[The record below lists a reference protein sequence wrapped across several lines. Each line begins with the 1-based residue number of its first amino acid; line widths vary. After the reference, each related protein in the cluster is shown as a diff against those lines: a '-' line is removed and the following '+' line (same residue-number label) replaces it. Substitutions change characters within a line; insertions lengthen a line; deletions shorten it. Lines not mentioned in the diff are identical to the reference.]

1 MGAQCALAYANIFL
15 GWWEETIVY
24 CSDSFK
30 RHVQHWHRFI
40 DDVFFVWTGTEQEC
54 LDFLNELNC
63 NSLNIIPTHSFS
75 SDSATFLD
83 LKISIRNKDLVT
95 DLYRKATVTNS
106 LLSDHHQDG
115 SVRFITD
122 FNDQW
127 NRKIYPSARGGDHR
141 KRLLQIESR
150 WIFNLRSLSPTG
162 LNEELLFNS
171 FLG

>member
-40 DDVFFVWTGTEQEC
+40 DDVFFVWT
-54 LDFLNELNC
+54 
-63 NSLNIIPTHSFS
+63 
-75 SDSATFLD
+75 ATFLD